1 MDKAELDAMN
11 AKVIEEF
18 RANEGKVGPPFE
30 GAPVVLVHHKG
41 AKSGK
46 PRISPLVY
54 SRDGDSYVIIASFAG
69 APKHPA
75 WFHNLMEHPETQ
87 IEVGTEKIQVRA
99 RRVEGAERAKLFEAQ
114 AEMMPI
120 FHDYQAKTSR
130 EIPVVVLEPI
140 A

>member
-1 MDKAELDAMN
+1 MDRAQLDEMN

-41 AKSGK
+41 AQSGQ

-54 SRDGDSYVIIASFAG
+54 SRDGDNYVIIASFAG

-75 WFHNLMEHPETQ
+75 WFHNLMAHPETQ
-87 IEVGTEKIQVRA
+87 IEVGTETIAVRA
-99 RRVEGAERAKLFEAQ
+99 RRVEGGERQRLFNAQ
-114 AEMMPI
+114 AEMMPV

-130 EIPVVVLEPI
+130 EIPVVVLEP
-140 A
+140 AP